1 MIELSRD
8 TYDAVVNHA
17 RDGVPEEVCGV
28 LGGDYGSDATRVVSA
43 HPAENAAE
51 TPETEYY
58 IDPKEQ
64 LELLETIEG
73 LGEDVVSF
81 YHSHPAGPPCP
92 SDTDT
97 ARATWP
103 GLSYLIVVLNG
114 RSPYVGSW
122 RWDADADEFR
132 QEVVRLR

>member
-8 TYDAVVNHA
+8 TYDAIVDHA

-28 LGGDYGSDATRVVSA
+28 LGGDYGSDATHVVSA

-58 IDPKEQ
+58 IDPKKQ
-64 LELLETIEG
+64 LELMETIED
-73 LGEDVVSF
+73 LGRDVVSF
-81 YHSHPAGPPCP
+81 YHSHPAGPSCP
-92 SDTDT
+92 SDTDI

-103 GLSYLIVVLNG
+103 GLSYLIVELNG
-114 RSPYVGSW
+114 HHPYVGSW
-122 RWDADADEFR
+122 RWDADADDFR